1 MLTVIARLQWR
12 LCGADLQLPFLLYR
26 QHSRVHNH
34 GRVGVNV
41 R

>member
-1 MLTVIARLQWR
+1 MLTVMARLQWR
-12 LCGADLQLPFLLYR
+12 LRWTGLQLPFLLYR